1 MAGTSP
7 AMTPSKYAMETRLL
21 RTMAPGVPSIEIG
34 ILEKRSP
41 VLDLRLPPMLL
52 VHGATFGAR
61 LFDLPR
67 VGYSLM
73 AALGSDGRVV
83 YAIASAG
90 NAVKPTRIDLC
101 VQRGQRYQARFQT
114 PDVRDRFIHAGKW
127 RILRRQFFHGSATKR
142 GSKPLMSRA

>member
-83 YAIASAG
+83 YALDI
-90 NAVKPTRIDLC
+90 
-101 VQRGQRYQARFQT
+101 RGLEPRLVALPWKNCRRKIRHLPAWMKRSRT
-114 PDVRDRFIHAGKW
+114 
-127 RILRRQFFHGSATKR
+127 LRLPS
-142 GSKPLMSRA
+142 MSS